1 MSIKRI
7 LALPIDPE
15 SRQSVLTTAHL
26 IAGNFGAHI
35 DVAFVKYIPFS
46 YADTAG
52 DEMSVQITSDLIKNK
67 NESLEQ
73 AEADMRAV
81 FDDFVRT
88 HGITLSDKPVSAI
101 EPTASWSSIEGH
113 PADVVSVLGGGH
125 DLIITGQP
133 LEPQSTSRVTTE
145 AALFATGRP
154 VIVAPPAAPQQIG
167 ETVLIA
173 WNRGAQ
179 AARAFHA
186 AKTLLL
192 DRAKRVRILSITT
205 GAKLGPPASE
215 IAANLDWHG
224 IEADVIELA
233 PDYRSVGEVLLA
245 EASAINAD
253 LLVMG
258 AFSHSRL
265 RQLILGGVTK
275 YVFEESDLPVLMAH

>member
-1 MSIKRI
+1 
-7 LALPIDPE
+7 
-15 SRQSVLTTAHL
+15 
-26 IAGNFGAHI
+26 
-35 DVAFVKYIPFS
+35 
-46 YADTAG
+46 
-52 DEMSVQITSDLIKNK
+52 
-67 NESLEQ
+67 
-73 AEADMRAV
+73 MRAT
-81 FDDFVRT
+81 FDEFVET
-88 HGITLSDKPVSAI
+88 HSVMLTDKPVATA
-101 EPTASWSSIEGH
+101 EPSASWLSVEGH
-113 PADVVSVLGGGH
+113 PADIISELGGAH
-125 DLIITGQP
+125 DLIVIGQP
-133 LEPQSTSRVTTE
+133 RETQSMGRITTE

-154 VIVAPPAAPQQIG
+154 VIITPPDPPEQIG

-205 GAKLGPPASE
+205 GAKQGPPASE
-215 IAANLDWHG
+215 IATNLEWHG
-224 IEADVIELA
+224 IEADVVELS

-275 YVFEESDLPVLMAH
+275 FVFEQSPLPVLMAH

>member
-1 MSIKRI
+1 MTIKRI
-7 LALPIDPE
+7 LALPIDPQT
-15 SRQSVLTTAHL
+15 RQSVLNTALL

-35 DVAFVKYIPFS
+35 DVAFVKHIPYS

-52 DEMSVQITSDLIKNK
+52 DEMSLQIASDLLKNQ
-67 NESLEQ
+67 NDSLEQ
-73 AEADMRAV
+73 AEAEMRAV
-81 FDDFVRT
+81 FDEFVRV
-88 HGITLSDKPVSAI
+88 HDVTLSNKPVLTV
-101 EPTASWSSIEGH
+101 EPTAGWISVDGH
-113 PADVVSVLGGGH
+113 PADIVSEIGGAH
-125 DLIITGQP
+125 DLIVIGQP
-133 LEPQSTSRVTTE
+133 REPQFMGRITTE
-145 AALFATGRP
+145 AALFTTGRP
-154 VIVAPPAAPQQIG
+154 VIITPPDPPQQIG

-186 AKTLLL
+186 AKALLL
-192 DRAKRVRILSITT
+192 DRAQRVRILSITT
-205 GAKLGPPASE
+205 GAKQGPPASE

-224 IEADVIELA
+224 IDSDVVELS

-275 YVFEESDLPVLMAH
+275 FVFEQSPLPVLMAH